1 MCVISGMNCELEFI
15 REIILHFEVVQQML
29 VHELNSYFA
38 LHTFDCARLHNLFDN
53 RDDVGVLRSG
63 KFLCVRKSAL
73 VRFAL
78 IFHSALSA
86 QPFHFCVIQRL
97 HPLSLLV
104 FIFCSL
110 ISRNHAINPNS

>member
-1 MCVISGMNCELEFI
+1 MCVISGMSEMNCELELT

-63 KFLCVRKSAL
+63 KFLCVRKNSRPFCINFPFSIERVTLSFLCNSTTPSAL
-73 VRFAL
+73 AACFYFL
-78 IFHSALSA
+78 LSYLA
-86 QPFHFCVIQRL
+86 Q
-97 HPLSLLV
+97 
-104 FIFCSL
+104 
-110 ISRNHAINPNS
+110 SRN